1 MSEGLSREMEE
12 AGERSPEDRKQTGVT
27 MAFLEMSYA
36 EETSG
41 SHRPTGDLAC
51 GSSPD
56 LKKVAFNLVS
66 WNLSLSDPSLVWCIG
81 LTTELSP
88 N

>member
-1 MSEGLSREMEE
+1 MEE
-12 AGERSPEDRKQTGVT
+12 AGECSPEDRKQTGCVT
-27 MAFLEMSYA
+27 MAFLEMTYA

-51 GSSPD
+51 GSSLD
-56 LKKVAFNLVS
+56 LKKVTFNLVS
-66 WNLSLSDPSLVWCIG
+66 WNLSLSDPSLVWRIG